1 MQNTGT
7 ILKEFQLNDLPI
19 KEKSDKDYGLKVS
32 KYIDSTIGGGI
43 SSYYWTRN
51 NRYKLNRNSAN
62 GRVNMAKFQDLLDFN
77 GKTNYANINWQSIR
91 IVNRIIS
98 GLVGRW
104 MQRNEKIQIQAVDN
118 LSQKQKIDE
127 YNELEFYI
135 ANREYLKKLEEI
147 SGEQVMPQQEIPETK
162 EELDLWV
169 KQFQRLPEEI
179 LYEMGINDVLQ
190 SNGWFDVLKEKML
203 HDSAECGF
211 VGTYTWM
218 DKEGVIHVD
227 WVKPENAIYSYSEHN
242 DLRDTSWRGQV
253 KALKISELRRQY
265 GKEFGGKLTE
275 EEIWNIAATA
285 KDFQYN
291 DKLRWDVNWNVTMF
305 RPYDEWNVDI
315 LDFELKSVDSEPYTV
330 VTTKANKSTIIKK
343 GRQPKIGD
351 NEELIEDT
359 KYNIYRGVY
368 VRTIGVLLE
377 WGLKTNMIRPQ
388 DPRESGNAEFSYS
401 FYMYQNYSLTNMAIP
416 EKIEEPA
423 DQMILARLKMQQ
435 LVAKMRP
442 TGALINWDALQS
454 IDYGLGDA
462 NKTID
467 VMKLYDQTGSLYY
480 RGKDD
485 EGNQIP
491 VPVTELAN
499 SGFLPQM
506 QGLIQLYQFHYS
518 VLKDELGEDP
528 NLSAQAATPRVTTGN
543 IETAQQVAANATDY
557 MYDAYVECMKQTARK
572 ISCLLHKSVTFG
584 ARAYRHLLKQE
595 DVESRIFNADIRLL
609 PTSQEIMMLDAKM
622 NQALASNP
630 QFAMYIDTFK
640 ILRIAKEDVKL
651 AEEYYRISMKKML
664 ESQQAQAQMN
674 QQQTIQGQIAAA
686 QSAETEKRKTLEMDL
701 AIKKQISDMQTANE
715 LKKTMIAGLFGIY
728 QKGLQVPQELKA
740 LEQEVL
746 QNIALPLFAENMSN
760 EAAMAQG
767 MQEAQMQ
774 QQEGMEEGQEEMP
787 QEEQMPEEQ
796 VQEEVVQ

>member
-1 MQNTGT
+1 
-7 ILKEFQLNDLPI
+7 
-19 KEKSDKDYGLKVS
+19 
-32 KYIDSTIGGGI
+32 
-43 SSYYWTRN
+43 
-51 NRYKLNRNSAN
+51 
-62 GRVNMAKFQDLLDFN
+62 MAKFQDLLDFN

-104 MQRNEKIQIQAVDN
+104 MQRSEKIQIQAVDN

-135 ANREYLKKLEEI
+135 ANREYLQKLQEI

-190 SNGWFDVLKEKML
+190 SNGWFDVLKDKML

-305 RPYDEWNVDI
+305 RPYDEWNIDV
-315 LDFELKSVDSEPYTV
+315 LDFEIKSVDSEPYTV

-343 GRQPKIGD
+343 GRQPKMGD

-416 EKIEEPA
+416 EKIEEPS

-584 ARAYRHLLKQE
+584 AKAYRHLLKQE
-595 DVESRIFNADIRLL
+595 DVQTRIFNTDVRLL
-609 PTSQEIMMLDAKM
+609 PTGQEIMMLDAKM

-664 ESQQAQAQMN
+664 ETQQAQAQMN

-686 QSAETEKRKTLEMDL
+686 QAAEAEKRKTLEMDL
-701 AIKKQISDMQTANE
+701 AIKKQISDMQTAND

-746 QNIALPLFAENMSN
+746 QNIALPLFAENMGN

-796 VQEEVVQ
+796 VQEEQVVQ

>member
-1 MQNTGT
+1 MTTSGS
-7 ILKEFQLNDLPI
+7 ILKDFQLNDISI
-19 KEKSDKDYGLKVS
+19 KDKLSDDYGFKIS
-32 KYIDSTIGGGI
+32 QYIDSTIGGGI
-43 SSYYWTRN
+43 STYYWTRN

-62 GRVNMAKFQDLLDFN
+62 GRINMAKFQDLLDFN

-104 MQRNEKIQIQAVDN
+104 MNRSEKIQVQAVDN
-118 LSQKQKIDE
+118 LSTKQKIDE
-127 YNELEFYI
+127 YNELDFI
-135 ANREYLKKLEEI
+135 ISNRDYLEKLQEV
-147 SGEQVMPQQEIPETK
+147 SGEQLIPDRAIPETK
-162 EELDLWV
+162 DELDLWTS
-169 KQFQRLPEEI
+169 QYQRLPEEI
-179 LYEMGINDVLQ
+179 LYELGINDVLQ

-203 HDSAECGF
+203 HDSAETGF

-218 DKEGVIHVD
+218 DDQGVIHVD

-253 KALKISELRRQY
+253 KALKISDLRRKY

-275 EEIWNIAATA
+275 EQIWDIASTA

-315 LDFELKSVDSEPYTV
+315 LDFELKSVDTDTYTV
-330 VTTKANKSTIIKK
+330 VTTKKNKSTIIKK
-343 GRQPKIGD
+343 GRQDNLGE
-351 NEELIEDT
+351 NEEAVSDT
-359 KYNIYRGVY
+359 KYNIYRGVF
-368 VRTIGVLLE
+368 VRTKQFLLE

-388 DPRESGNAEFSYS
+388 DPKESGNAEFSYS

-480 RGKDD
+480 RGRDD

-528 NLSAQAATPRVTTGN
+528 NLSSQALTPRVTTGN
-543 IETAQQVAANATDY
+543 IDTAQQVAANATDY

-584 ARAYRHLLKQE
+584 AKAYRHLLKEQE
-595 DVESRIFNADIRLL
+595 VENRVFTTDVKLL
-609 PTSQEIMMLDAKM
+609 PTAQEIMMLDAKM
-622 NQALASNP
+622 NQAIASNP

-651 AEEYYRISMKKML
+651 AEEYYRIAMKKMV
-664 ESQQAQAQMN
+664 ETQQAQAQMN
-674 QQQTIQGQIAAA
+674 QQQTIQGQIQAA
-686 QSAETEKRKTLEMDL
+686 QIAEAEKRKSLEMEL
-701 AIKKQISDMQTANE
+701 AIKKQISDMQTAND
-715 LKKTMIAGLFGIY
+715 LKKAMVAGLFGIY
-728 QKGLQVPQELKA
+728 QKGLQVPAELKD
-740 LEQEVL
+740 LETEVL
-746 QNIALPLFAENMSN
+746 QNIALPLFSENMGN
-760 EAAMAQG
+760 MGAM
-767 MQEAQMQ
+767 MQQMQ
-774 QQEGMEEGQEEMP
+774 QAQGAEQQEAEQGQQESESEEMP
-787 QEEQMPEEQ
+787 QEQQEQQIM
-796 VQEEVVQ
+796 

>member
-7 ILKEFQLNDLPI
+7 ILKEFQLNDLSI
-19 KEKSDKDYGLKVS
+19 KDKSTDEYGIKVC

-104 MQRNEKIQIQAVDN
+104 MQRSEKIQIQAVDN

-135 ANREYLKKLEEI
+135 ANREYLEKLQEI
-147 SGEQVMPQQEIPETK
+147 SGEQLMPQQDIPETK
-162 EELDLWV
+162 EELDLWT

-190 SNGWFDVLKEKML
+190 SNGWFDVLKDKML

-305 RPYDEWNVDI
+305 RPYDEWNIDV
-315 LDFELKSVDSEPYTV
+315 LDFEIKSVDSEPYTV

-343 GRQPKIGD
+343 GRQPKMGD

-584 ARAYRHLLKQE
+584 AAAYRHLLKKE
-595 DVESRIFNADIRLL
+595 DIQTRIFNTDVRLL
-609 PTSQEIMMLDAKM
+609 PTGQEIMMLDAKM

-686 QSAETEKRKTLEMDL
+686 QAAEAEKRKTLEMDL
-701 AIKKQISDMQTANE
+701 AIKKQISDMQTAND

-774 QQEGMEEGQEEMP
+774 QQQEGGEMEEQ
-787 QEEQMPEEQ
+787 EQMPEEEQ
-796 VQEEVVQ
+796 PMEEEQVVQ